1 MQQRRVQKERK
12 ETITKKIKKKNL
24 VKDQSNKVFNL
35 LMKDNLST

>member
-12 ETITKKIKKKNL
+12 ETITKQIKKKNL
-24 VKDQSNKVFNL
+24 VKDQSNKIFNL